1 MDSQRAETMGSRMK
15 SVRRSSRLVDS
26 FLSGVALALLLGASA
41 RACPTD
47 AEPRAA
53 GTVLTVQ
60 LPGQKPQSLGLAAL
74 AAWPQTTLTQRQSVA
89 SSGSGTTDRAVMYSG
104 VLLRDVLTASGF
116 APATDR
122 SARTSIV
129 EAVASDGYRA
139 VLSWGELFNSPL
151 GDQAVV
157 ISAQDG
163 KPLDAVAGPLA
174 LRSLADLR
182 PGPRHVRNLCAL
194 VVRGL

>member
-1 MDSQRAETMGSRMK
+1 MDSQRAEKMGSRMR
-15 SVRRSSRLVDS
+15 SVHRSSRLVDS

-41 RACPTD
+41 WACPTD

-74 AAWPQTTLTQRQSVA
+74 AAWPQTTQRQSVA

>member
-1 MDSQRAETMGSRMK
+1 MDSQRAEKMGSRMR
-15 SVRRSSRLVDS
+15 SVHRSSRLVDS

-41 RACPTD
+41 WACPTD

-89 SSGSGTTDRAVMYSG
+89 SSGSGTTDRAVISG

-116 APATDR
+116 ASATDR

-129 EAVASDGYRA
+129 GAVASDGYRA

>member
-1 MDSQRAETMGSRMK
+1 
-15 SVRRSSRLVDS
+15 
-26 FLSGVALALLLGASA
+26 
-41 RACPTD
+41 
-47 AEPRAA
+47 
-53 GTVLTVQ
+53 
-60 LPGQKPQSLGLAAL
+60 
-74 AAWPQTTLTQRQSVA
+74 
-89 SSGSGTTDRAVMYSG
+89 MYSG

-174 LRSLADLR
+174 LRSWPTCARVQDMCAISARWSCGVFDVALLHLTAPGR
-182 PGPRHVRNLCAL
+182 PGSGHP
-194 VVRGL
+194 G

>member
-1 MDSQRAETMGSRMK
+1 MDSQRAEKMGSRMR
-15 SVRRSSRLVDS
+15 SVHRSSRLVDS

-116 APATDR
+116 ASATDR

-139 VLSWGELFNSPL
+139 VLSWGELFNSRRHL
-151 GDQAVV
+151 GAGRETPGRGRRSVGAALPGRLAPG
-157 ISAQDG
+157 SKTCAQS
-163 KPLDAVAGPLA
+163 LRAGRA
-174 LRSLADLR
+174 GSLT
-182 PGPRHVRNLCAL
+182 
-194 VVRGL
+194 